1 MTEPVALLQ
10 WDAEGGKT
18 FTLPEPPVM
27 TLRWQKSRD
36 ALKATRAPAPA
47 PEAAQ

>member
-36 ALKATRAPAPA
+36 ALKATRPDAQEPA
-47 PEAAQ
+47 Q